1 MARAN
6 PFAIGIVVGG
16 LLLAGISAR
25 AQEAAKEAPKEAP
38 PAPKT
43 GEFEIIEEGIQVTR
57 LLVVLNRYGHPG
69 NVETVQRYTKIV
81 EEDKRL
87 AKLKAKTPK
96 KDEEP
101 KEEKKHETPW
111 TIYVPKDYDPS
122 IPYGVIAFVNSGDKG
137 SVIGEY
143 KPVLDKHRLI
153 WISASNS
160 GNSVANHWR
169 MTAALEGIRRLREKM
184 GYNIDPDRIYVSG
197 TSGGARIASNVS
209 MLFSDVVSGGIYFA
223 GINIYRDATA
233 QPGNMIVPNEM
244 PGMTPA
250 MLAQAKQRRHVLIFG
265 DKDNVAG
272 YVPMLANIWGNDGF
286 KYFHYF
292 KIPGLAHTMPDAEVF
307 EKAVLA
313 VDAPLKLAAK
323 GHFETAAT
331 SEKRDGLGRAMEGYT
346 KAAAHGR
353 NEPFAAEAKTKAVE
367 LKTQYTAAVAALETL
382 LESDDTKAFNADLA
396 KFRRT
401 WEPVGNEDAK
411 RLAEKL
417 KNKPKKK

>member
-6 PFAIGIVVGG
+6 PLALAIVVGG
-16 LLLAGISAR
+16 LLLAGISAN
-25 AQEAAKEAPKEAP
+25 AQDEAKEVVKEAP

-69 NVETVQRYTKIV
+69 NAATVQEYNRLV
-81 EEDKRL
+81 EEDKRI
-87 AKLKAKTPK
+87 AKLKAKAPK
-96 KDEEP
+96 KDEP
-101 KEEKKHETPW
+101 QEEKKKSTPW
-111 TIYVPKDYDPS
+111 TIYVPKDYDPA
-122 IPYGVIAFVNSGDKG
+122 IPFGVIAFVNSGENAA
-137 SVIGEY
+137 VIQEY

-153 WISASNS
+153 WISAGNS
-160 GNSVANHWR
+160 GNDAANHWR
-169 MTAALEGIRRLREKM
+169 MAAALEGIRRLREKM

-233 QPGNMIVPNEM
+233 QPGNLIFNNEM

-292 KIPGLAHTMPDAEVF
+292 KIPDLAHTMPAAEVF

-323 GHFETAAT
+323 GHYDTAAT

-353 NEPFAAEAKTKAVE
+353 DEPFAAEAKTKAVE
-367 LKTQYTAAVAALETL
+367 LKAQYIAAVAELETL

-401 WEPVGNEDAK
+401 WEPAGNEDAK